1 MRAGL
6 DLVPRNVDTCAVL
19 AEHRAGGVFRV
30 ALGIVADGGD
40 DALRVRAGLVAAQG
54 AAQTSASAG
63 VGRDLTRV
71 AAQSLDRRE
80 AGEHRSLADRFR
92 CVRRAAHRGKVGH
105 RTSHAFRRQLK
116 TEIIERLEQH
126 ALGLHQ
132 TLPHGA
138 VGRLPEIAALGVLE
152 VRAAREECHFYVG
165 QRAARQHAGMRA
177 LGKVRENET
186 LPVEVQL
193 VRRTGGGKLN
203 TAPARGGLEQQM
215 HLGVVA
221 QRLEVP
227 DALDGVGNGLL
238 VNDAALAERDGETEA
253 VGYETLQNFQLHL
266 AHQLG
271 VQLAGRFLPHDAE
284 HRVLVLQLA
293 QLREDGVRV
302 CAVGQ
307 EDAVGQNALQHRLF
321 AVRLRPE
328 PLPWIGVRKARDR
341 HNLARACRVERTE
354 LRAGVKPEL
363 VGLAAGKLHF
373 CPQCP
378 AGDLQVREPCA
389 LRVAGDLKDARAEVR
404 AARRLAREAR
414 EQLQKLRHALIFE
427 RGAEAA
433 GENFSRGD
441 QSGERV
447 IRKRAALQQLLES
460 RFVGQRGVL
469 VAHVR
474 LRAEIDARAEALL
487 QIRQQRRAVRAS
499 KVHLVDKE
507 ERRHAVA
514 LQQPPERAGV
524 ALHAVR
530 AADDKDR
537 VVEHLQGAL
546 CFGGEIDVARR
557 IEQRDVRAAAVE
569 HRLLGK
575 DGDAALA
582 LERFGVQKGVAVIDA
597 AERAQRARGI

>member
-1 MRAGL
+1 
-6 DLVPRNVDTCAVL
+6 
-19 AEHRAGGVFRV
+19 
-30 ALGIVADGGD
+30 
-40 DALRVRAGLVAAQG
+40 
-54 AAQTSASAG
+54 
-63 VGRDLTRV
+63 
-71 AAQSLDRRE
+71 
-80 AGEHRSLADRFR
+80 
-92 CVRRAAHRGKVGH
+92 
-105 RTSHAFRRQLK
+105 
-116 TEIIERLEQH
+116 
-126 ALGLHQ
+126 
-132 TLPHGA
+132 
-138 VGRLPEIAALGVLE
+138 
-152 VRAAREECHFYVG
+152 
-165 QRAARQHAGMRA
+165 MRA

-227 DALDGVGNGLL
+227 DALDGVGDGLL
-238 VNDAALAERDGETEA
+238 VNDAALAERDGEAEA
-253 VGYETLQNFQLHL
+253 VGYESLQNFQLHL

-328 PLPWIGVRKARDR
+328 PLPWIGVRKARDG
-341 HNLARACRVERTE
+341 HDLARACRVERTE

-363 VGLAAGKLHF
+363 VGLAAGKLRF
-373 CPQCP
+373 CPQRP

-433 GENFSRGD
+433 GENFPRGD

-447 IRKRAALQQLLES
+447 VRKRAALQQLLES

-469 VAHVR
+469 VAFAR

-487 QIRQQRRAVRAS
+487 QIRQQRRAVRAR
-499 KVHLVDKE
+499 KVHLVDEE
-507 ERRHAVA
+507 ERRYAVA

-537 VVEHLQGAL
+537 VVEHL
-546 CFGGEIDVARR
+546 
-557 IEQRDVRAAAVE
+557 
-569 HRLLGK
+569 
-575 DGDAALA
+575 
-582 LERFGVQKGVAVIDA
+582 
-597 AERAQRARGI
+597 